1 MEKYLYIHD
10 NTTRIEFMGQQEI
23 NIDNYDK
30 NLLKNSKKIFYYN
43 KELYKSYLT
52 NYLKH
57 SSSAN
62 IPWYKAFSNYYNKN
76 KNSKWKH

>member
-30 NLLKNSKKIFYYN
+30 NLLKNSKKIF
-43 KELYKSYLT
+43 LLQ
-52 NYLKH
+52 
-57 SSSAN
+57 
-62 IPWYKAFSNYYNKN
+62 
-76 KNSKWKH
+76 